1 MNRLKRVLA
10 ASAASITLASGLLG
24 AGAGSA
30 SAASEDCPVGAM
42 CVYAEGVNGVSGKP
56 TDIFWTRG
64 VHKIH
69 NKYNYHWVYNNQTD
83 GWTASLCR
91 GADGTGCDVPVQA
104 GYLRWTDLTPINT
117 IVLRP

>member
-1 MNRLKRVLA
+1 M
-10 ASAASITLASGLLG
+10 
-24 AGAGSA
+24 
-30 SAASEDCPVGAM
+30 
-42 CVYAEGVNGVSGKP
+42 
-56 TDIFWTRG
+56 
-64 VHKIH
+64 
-69 NKYNYHWVYNNQTD
+69 YNNQTD